1 MGKREDNLKITM
13 FCHSVISS
21 GTTIIGHNRND
32 KGLVRDTTN
41 VSIPVEYEAS
51 SDQIAALVSI
61 SSQCQQSL
69 QYECIGSALWN
80 TSSVADN
87 YPFYDHIGW
96 WKSSASGPNRYNF
109 GGNAAGL
116 MGCPCSFDNSKDSC
130 FVLFFVFEI
139 LDNVANIDLIRND
152 RYFVIFLFCLFVSFS
167 ILFVFL
173 FELFSSLTKV
183 FRYVMCTNHILIWQL
198 STKCVIRL

>member
-1 MGKREDNLKITM
+1 MFFHFDNP
-13 FCHSVISS
+13 S

-32 KGLVRDTTN
+32 KGLVRDTTT
-41 VSIPVEYEAS
+41 VSIPVDYEAS

-61 SSQCQQSL
+61 SSHCQQSL
-69 QYECIGSALWN
+69 QYQCIGSALWN

-87 YPFYDHIGW
+87 YPLYDHIGW

-130 FVLFFVFEI
+130 FVLLIDDI
-139 LDNVANIDLIRND
+139 LDNVANIDRIRND
-152 RYFVIFLFCLFVSFS
+152 RYFSHFLFCLFVSICLNRFRQS
-167 ILFVFL
+167 IQIW
-173 FELFSSLTKV
+173 
-183 FRYVMCTNHILIWQL
+183 CTNISILIWQF
-198 STKCVIRL
+198 STKCLTKM